1 MNIRLPNG
9 LYVDIF
15 LGFDTPLGAGL
26 WWGQAWFSTQHC
38 WLVDYFHTFICSTLQ
53 PSHTRYVIVKLTRPN
68 LRVHVLPLSW
78 SFINNLHSDQG
89 NPLST
94 CSDYQCVERDCGG
107 GGGILC
113 LQIRFVS
120 LWGRGGPGGE
130 EERGG
135 DQATNW
141 TQWIRYYY

>member
-1 MNIRLPNG
+1 M
-9 LYVDIF
+9 
-15 LGFDTPLGAGL
+15 
-26 WWGQAWFSTQHC
+26 
-38 WLVDYFHTFICSTLQ
+38 
-53 PSHTRYVIVKLTRPN
+53 
-68 LRVHVLPLSW
+68 HVLPLSW

-94 CSDYQCVERDCGG
+94 CSDCQCVERDCGG
-107 GGGILC
+107 GGGGGGGGGTLC

-135 DQATNW
+135 DQATN
-141 TQWIRYYY
+141 